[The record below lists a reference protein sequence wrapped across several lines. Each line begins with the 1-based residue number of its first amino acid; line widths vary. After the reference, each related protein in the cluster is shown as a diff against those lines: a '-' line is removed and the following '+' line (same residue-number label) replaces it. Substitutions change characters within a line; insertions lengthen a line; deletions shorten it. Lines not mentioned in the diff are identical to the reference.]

1 MVREGAS
8 SCCVSV
14 KCRAVVMEGVRKG
27 VREVVVESVGQLW
40 WWRVQAML
48 LGGGGGREI

>member
-14 KCRAVVMEGVRKG
+14 KCRAVVMEGDRK
-27 VREVVVESVGQLW
+27 V
-40 WWRVQAML
+40 MF
-48 LGGGGGREI
+48 GRRKTKAIKL